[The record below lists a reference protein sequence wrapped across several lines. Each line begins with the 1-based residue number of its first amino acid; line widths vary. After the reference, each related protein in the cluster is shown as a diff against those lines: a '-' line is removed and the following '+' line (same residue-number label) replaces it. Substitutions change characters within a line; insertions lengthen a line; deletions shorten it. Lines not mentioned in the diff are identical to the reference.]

1 MDEIVKVSKALTKAG
16 IELIVEITEQMLLLS
31 KTNILML
38 AKEHGINFA
47 IDDFGSGYSSFMQ
60 LIELVEMGV
69 IKVIKI
75 DGTIVKGSEENS
87 TKYNILKTLADMT
100 VSLNIK
106 PVIFEFVENEKLY
119 SKLKNLKGD
128 ILYQG
133 YYFDKAMPIDE
144 LAQKYKK

>member
-1 MDEIVKVSKALTKAG
+1 
-16 IELIVEITEQMLLLS
+16 
-31 KTNILML
+31 
-38 AKEHGINFA
+38 
-47 IDDFGSGYSSFMQ
+47 MQ
-60 LIELVEMGV
+60 LIELAEMDV
-69 IKVIKI
+69 IKIIKI
-75 DGTIVKGSEENS
+75 DGTIVKGSEENP

-119 SKLKNLKGD
+119 DKLKNLKGD

-144 LAQKYKK
+144 LMEKYKK